1 MLQSAYQKMKQTEPI
16 IEASP
21 WGTDGGLLYHAGD
34 TPVIVFGPGETKTA
48 HQANEYIE
56 VEAMIESAKIIALFV
71 MDWCGLHTDGE
82 DADAQVNKE

>member
-1 MLQSAYQKMKQTEPI
+1 MRNGWRAFVPCRRYTSDRFRA
-16 IEASP
+16 
-21 WGTDGGLLYHAGD
+21 
-34 TPVIVFGPGETKTA
+34 GETKTA

>member
-1 MLQSAYQKMKQTEPI
+1 M
-16 IEASP
+16 
-21 WGTDGGLLYHAGD
+21 
-34 TPVIVFGPGETKTA
+34 IVFGPGETKTA